1 VTSPRTQ
8 QEADEVLLSTWSAS
22 EAGRILAPH
31 LSPREVRA
39 LIRAARLIPA
49 GYRHSSSLRGR
60 RAAVYPA
67 ALLIQLLAAIE
78 DLTPAE
84 ASRLP

>member
-67 ALLIQLLAAIE
+67 ERLIRLLAAIE
-78 DLTPAE
+78 DLSQ
-84 ASRLP
+84 AS